1 VREEGSVTVTSAD
14 LSQWAAHRRA
24 VVFTVSRRVPGI
36 DPELAASRGLELLC
50 VELIKH
56 GNVADPVTFWSTAAV
71 DAALEMAHEEPS
83 PEEQTSQGEAMT
95 APVRR
100 ALDFEVLSTAMERL
114 PAGEQQILWDH
125 HVGSRPVA
133 AIADEIGVLP
143 YAAKR
148 RLRRAES
155 RLASSFAETH
165 TGIADDAECKATR
178 ASMHDF
184 VRNRLLPRRRQQVE
198 DHMVQ
203 CAGCTRA
210 FVDVRE
216 SFWMLR
222 AAAPVLLLG
231 AATVAK
237 TSTAA
242 AAAGAGAAA
251 SAGVGGWLATL
262 GTRAVLTVR
271 SALTDPVGLAATV
284 VGGLFI
290 TTAVTTGVAGGAGAV
305 PSFPDS
311 GMVSVSRPDAAVKA
325 GVRNTMPASPK
336 VDPTNIPEPP
346 ASDPTTFV
354 PPGLAGT
361 GGTPPGLAK
370 KDGVPPGL
378 AEKDGVPPGQAEKV
392 PGPDEATKPGTTV
405 PGEATTDDKPP
416 GKAKKEGVPPGKA
429 KKDGTPPGQAK
440 GTPPGQAKKETT
452 PPGQAKKDDTPPGQ
466 AKREAPP
473 GQAKREAP
481 PGQAK
486 KNQVPDGQGREPAWS
501 GALHQDEHLVVR
513 GLGEHVEQTCPDR
526 AQRRHGSE
534 VLGERGRVA
543 ARVQDV
549 VDPRGFQPVG
559 EVRADAPP
567 GRVDDHHLG

>member
-1 VREEGSVTVTSAD
+1 VTVTSAD

-36 DPELAASRGLELLC
+36 DPELATSRGLELLC
-50 VELIKH
+50 VELIKC
-56 GNVADPVTFWSTAAV
+56 GDVADPVTFWSTAAV
-71 DAALEMAHEEPS
+71 NAALEMAHAEPS
-83 PEEQTSQGEAMT
+83 PGEQTSQIEAMT
-95 APVRR
+95 APIRR

-148 RLRRAES
+148 RLRRAEN

-184 VRNRLLPRRRQQVE
+184 VRHRLLPRRRQQVE

-216 SFWMLR
+216 SYWMLR
-222 AAAPVLLLG
+222 AAAPILLLG

-242 AAAGAGAAA
+242 AAAGAGVAAT
-251 SAGVGGWLATL
+251 SVGVGGWLATL

-271 SALTDPVGLAATV
+271 SALTDPVSLTATV
-284 VGGLFI
+284 AGGLFI
-290 TTAVTTGVAGGAGAV
+290 TTAVTAGVASDADAV
-305 PSFPDS
+305 PSFLEP
-311 GMVSVSRPDAAVKA
+311 GIVSVSGPDPAVKA
-325 GVRNTMPASPK
+325 GVRNTTPASSK
-336 VDPTNIPEPP
+336 VDPTNIPEPA
-346 ASDPTTFV
+346 ASEPTAFV

-378 AEKDGVPPGQAEKV
+378 AKTDGVPPGQAKKDAEPEEATEPDTTVPPDEAATDDTPPGLAKKDGVPPGQAKKE
-392 PGPDEATKPGTTV
+392 TR
-405 PGEATTDDKPP
+405 PP
-416 GKAKKEGVPPGKA
+416 GQA

-440 GTPPGQAKKETT
+440 KESAPPGQAKEDGTPPGQAKKETT
-452 PPGQAKKDDTPPGQ
+452 PPGQANKET
-466 AKREAPP
+466 
-473 GQAKREAP
+473 P

-486 KNQVPDGQGREPAWS
+486 KNGASPSERGREPGRS
-501 GALHQDEHLVVR
+501 GQAR
-513 GLGEHVEQTCPDR
+513 S
-526 AQRRHGSE
+526 RRTRIS
-534 VLGERGRVA
+534 
-543 ARVQDV
+543 
-549 VDPRGFQPVG
+549 
-559 EVRADAPP
+559 
-567 GRVDDHHLG
+567 